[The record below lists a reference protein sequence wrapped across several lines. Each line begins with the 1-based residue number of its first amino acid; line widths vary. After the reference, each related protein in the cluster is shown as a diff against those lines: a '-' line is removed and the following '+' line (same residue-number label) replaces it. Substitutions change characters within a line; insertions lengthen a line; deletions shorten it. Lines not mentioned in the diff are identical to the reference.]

1 MAIDSTNPTWI
12 EPPPKPNG
20 MGCFGKG
27 CLALIIASAL
37 IFLLF
42 VVGSYLF
49 FSHGV
54 IAQRPAVLPV
64 KEVSPQALVD
74 IRERIDEFK
83 AAPAMPT
90 PAPTASAAPEEAPVP
105 TPSPTPGRELVVT
118 AAEINGLIAANPKAR
133 GHAFVSL
140 SGNTAHVQLSIPSNK
155 VPGFPR
161 GYLNGSFVITT
172 NGPTPISALQVSKIE
187 ANGYPVPSG
196 VLSMTYRGQSILG
209 MAIDAAAPYNVGTV
223 EIRDG
228 AVILR

>member
-12 EPPPKPNG
+12 EPPPKPSG

-27 CLALIIASAL
+27 CLALVIASTL
-37 IFLLF
+37 IFLLL
-42 VVGSYLF
+42 VVGGYLF

-64 KEVSPQALVD
+64 TELSPQAVVD

-83 AAPAMPT
+83 ATPPAPTPAPMASAEPNET
-90 PAPTASAAPEEAPVP
+90 PAPTAAP
-105 TPSPTPGRELVVT
+105 TPERQLVVT
-118 AAEINGLIAANPKAR
+118 AAEINGLIAANPKSR
-133 GHAFVSL
+133 GHASVSL

-172 NGPTPISALQVSKIE
+172 NGPTPISALQVSKVE
-187 ANGYPVPSG
+187 ANGYPMPSG
-196 VLSMTYRGQSILG
+196 VLSISVGGTSVLG
-209 MAIDAAAPYNVGTV
+209 WALSGAAKYNVSTA

-228 AVILR
+228 AVILH